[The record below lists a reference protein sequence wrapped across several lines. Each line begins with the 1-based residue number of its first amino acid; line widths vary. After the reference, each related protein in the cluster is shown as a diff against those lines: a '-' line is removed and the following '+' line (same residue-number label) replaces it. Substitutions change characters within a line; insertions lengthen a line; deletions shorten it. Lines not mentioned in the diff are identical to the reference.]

1 MKESNKEE
9 EEEEE
14 TKKSKQETRLN
25 TFENLT
31 VGDRIRPLY
40 VPVAVVAVVV

>member
-1 MKESNKEE
+1 MKESNKE